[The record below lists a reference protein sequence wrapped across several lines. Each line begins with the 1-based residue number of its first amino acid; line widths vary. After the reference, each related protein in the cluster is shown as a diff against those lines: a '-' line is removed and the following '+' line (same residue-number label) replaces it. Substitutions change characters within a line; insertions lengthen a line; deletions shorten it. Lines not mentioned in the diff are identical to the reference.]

1 MNDSIVDFVDS
12 LDDAC
17 IIIDDR
23 NGLRHKNPQA
33 QQIWPLAMQLEEI
46 LPPAGLAFV
55 AEHRHTGTHKKAC
68 PEGSFWITHMGDVSI
83 VRLKSP
89 EVLPVDLFQQITENL
104 HQWVY
109 IIEPDFRVV
118 WANSPET
125 KKLIGQSFFE
135 IVPVDL
141 HQTLVDHM
149 ALILDGGHLPP
160 IETSEIVTNGGVRWH
175 RTTWIPARVGQTVS
189 HIGIFVQ
196 DVTQQREHDDALVRS
211 ESRYRTVLN
220 NSLDIVALFSE
231 DYLLQFVTPNVYETL
246 GYRSEDL
253 VGRPIAEIIDRRD
266 RDEIKRKL
274 AMLSARPT
282 QPVVLEVSV
291 RRPDGGFAHVEA
303 RIRITEPGSVGSSLI
318 CNARDI
324 TARKELEAM
333 RQQLIRADKLAA
345 VGQLAAGVA
354 HEVNN
359 PASYIYTNI
368 FVLREYVAHFDEL
381 HARLNDAI
389 DAEPTHAPLYRA
401 IAGDADL
408 ATLIQDMK
416 HMIDVN
422 LQGMDRISNIV
433 RELRMFSRDEADHIE
448 YINLPETIE
457 AAVHLVRNQIDH
469 IAALEVEIDSDVAGI
484 LCDRGKL
491 SQVLVNILVNAAHA
505 VAENPHRDNV
515 VGIKCNNTPSCVVIS
530 ISDTGP
536 GMTQEV
542 QTRIF
547 EPFFTTKKAQEG
559 TGLGLWLCEEI
570 VRKLGGSLDV
580 WSEVGKGST
589 FHINLP
595 HQAIKESSLDSL
607 EETSETEYELRV
619 LLVDDDEF
627 VLESMRKILVSN
639 GHDTTTVNG
648 GREAMQLLSTDNH
661 FDAVICDVMM
671 PFVDGPALYDFIAE
685 SHPHLLPAIVFCT
698 AGVLTQGA
706 KRFLAQSEIRVLRK
720 PVGATQ
726 LHEVLRLM
734 GSRARKRASHLG
746 SPDSS
751 GL

>member
-1 MNDSIVDFVDS
+1 MDDSLVDFINS
-12 LDDAC
+12 LDDPC
-17 IIIDDR
+17 LVVDDD
-23 NGLRHKNPQA
+23 GDIRHANPAATQV
-33 QQIWPLAMQLEEI
+33 WPAATHLNAV
-46 LPPAGLAFV
+46 LPEGVAFV
-55 AEHRHTGTHKKAC
+55 REHRDQGNHHKRCAV
-68 PEGSFWITHMGDVSI
+68 GAFWMSRMGDLSVL
-83 VRLKSP
+83 RLKSQ
-89 EVLPVDLFQQITENL
+89 EVLPVGLFQKITENL
-104 HQWVY
+104 HHWVY
-109 IIEPDFRVV
+109 IIEPDFTVV
-118 WANSPET
+118 WANSSDAKAQVGECFLKLVPPEHHAAVT
-125 KKLIGQSFFE
+125 QQMKLVLNGT
-135 IVPVDL
+135 D
-141 HQTLVDHM
+141 M
-149 ALILDGGHLPP
+149 PP
-160 IETSEIVTNGGVRWH
+160 HEASVVGANNVVKWY
-175 RTTWIPARVGQTVS
+175 RTTWIPVRLTQDVS
-189 HIGIFVQ
+189 HVGVFVQ
-196 DVTQQREHDDALVRS
+196 EITQQREHDDALVRS
-211 ESRYRTVLN
+211 EARYRTVLN
-220 NSLDIVALFSE
+220 NSLDIVALFSD
-231 DYLLQFVTPNVYETL
+231 DYLLQFVTPNVYDTL
-246 GYRSEDL
+246 GYRSEEL
-253 VGRPIAEIIDRRD
+253 IGRPISEIIDRRD
-266 RDEIKRKL
+266 RDEIVRKL
-274 AMLSARPT
+274 AMLRARPA
-282 QPVVLEVSV
+282 QPVVLEASV

-303 RIRITEPGSVGSSLI
+303 RVRVTEPGSDGSTLI

-359 PASYIYTNI
+359 PASYIYTNL
-368 FVLREYVAHFDEL
+368 FVLREYVTHFDEL
-381 HARLNDAI
+381 YARLNAAI
-389 DAEPTHAPLYRA
+389 ETEPDRAPLYRA

-408 ATLIQDMK
+408 PALIQDMK

-433 RELRMFSRDEADHIE
+433 RELRMFSRDEADNIE

-457 AAVHLVRNQIDH
+457 AAIHLVRNQIDH
-469 IAALEVEIDSDVAGI
+469 IAALEVDIDKDVAGI

-515 VGIKCNNTPSCVVIS
+515 VGLKCSNTPGGVVIS

-542 QTRIF
+542 QSRIF
-547 EPFFTTKKAQEG
+547 EPFFTTKKAQKG

-570 VRKLGGSLDV
+570 VRKLGGSLEV
-580 WSEVGKGST
+580 WSRVGEGST

-595 HQAIKESSLDSL
+595 HQAINESSLDSL

-648 GREAMQLLSTDNH
+648 GREAMQLLSKDDR

-671 PFVDGPALYDFIAE
+671 PFVDGPALYDFISE
-685 SHPHLLPAIVFCT
+685 SHPHLLPSIVFCT

-706 KRFLAQSEIRVLRK
+706 KRFLGQAGIRVLRK

-726 LHEVLRLM
+726 LHEVLRLL

-746 SPDSS
+746 GPDSS
-751 GL
+751 GF